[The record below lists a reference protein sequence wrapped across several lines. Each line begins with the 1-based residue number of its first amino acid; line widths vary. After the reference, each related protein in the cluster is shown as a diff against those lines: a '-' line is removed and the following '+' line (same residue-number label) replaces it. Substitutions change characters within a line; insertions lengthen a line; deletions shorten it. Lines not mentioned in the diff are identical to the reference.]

1 MKTKM
6 HNGSRLLSLLLAV
19 VLVFTLT
26 VPALAAEKPQDMNL
40 RIAVMSDLH
49 YLSPDMIA
57 DTEDFEH
64 AFNSDR
70 KLLKESSS
78 VLHEMLE
85 RVRAD
90 KPDILLVSGDL
101 TKDGEQEC
109 HAALAKQLQQ
119 LQQDVPGLKIYV
131 INGNHDIRNYN
142 AKNFNTADGKAVP
155 ATRTHPEDFKRIY
168 DFVYSD
174 PTVIATFTPAA
185 GNEAGSLS
193 YVARPVE
200 GLTVIAMDT
209 CRYSSDNTSNGDDE
223 HETSGAISADLE
235 KWVIEQTAAAKA
247 RGDLVIGLEHHGL
260 VPHFDV
266 EPTILPMYLVNG
278 YERIAQEYA
287 DAGMSAVF
295 TGHMHAVDIAA
306 MTTKAG
312 NTFYDIET
320 GSALT
325 YPCPIRFV
333 DLRRS
338 TVGGETNTYMSV
350 STKTHI
356 GPINYTDPATGVA
369 YVIDDLTEY
378 AREFGFSTAML
389 KTVAGDFV
397 KSFFGKYLPND
408 TWPVTKIIENIDKII
423 EDVASIPVAE
433 GNNLLDFAN
442 WIYRCNLAGEDDGN
456 YPAWVQSGID
466 QLKSG
471 ALLDQVLD
479 IVAKDAF
486 GRGSVLFT
494 KFQGLFTKY
503 LKSQLND
510 LLVKIVVSMSV
521 DNNCPDDND
530 KTILLEGSNAQV
542 RLLPVTGS
550 SAATTQAYVQGDTAT
565 VFLTSRQLRAAT
577 GAQSGVAVT
586 VDATDPAVGTV
597 VLAGRSIAN
606 ACDAGAAA
614 LQVKFRSGTVTLDAR
629 ALAALDLHKDVA
641 VSLASGAS
649 LNAAQQRALGSQ
661 AAAATLANASVLV
674 DGAAASCPAG
684 SVRAAVAVNAANDL
698 TAWSLA
704 DDGSISAV
712 GGVYDAGQQTYAF
725 DVVNGVT
732 AIARFPFTDVV
743 AGTWYYGAAAYAYN
757 NGLFAGMTPT
767 TFAPNATMTR
777 AMLVSVLWR
786 LAGAPAP
793 KAPNTFVDVPDGAW
807 YTDAVTW
814 AAENGVVSGI
824 GGSRFDP
831 SGFVTREQTAEILY
845 NYAHSKGYDVSAR
858 ADLTA
863 FPDAASVSG
872 WAEEALSWANAAGLI
887 NGTVRD
893 GQTILD
899 PQGRRKKSRTQ
910 PATAIIGSGRT
921 YKGFLIKSAAPA
933 WAVSAQTTR
942 RQYRS

>member
-155 ATRTHPEDFKRIY
+155 ATRTEPEDFKRIY

-174 PTVIATFTPAA
+174 PTVLATFTPAEGNKA
-185 GNEAGSLS
+185 GGLS

-266 EPTILPMYLVNG
+266 QPTILPMYLVNG

-287 DAGMSAVF
+287 DAGMSVVF

-306 MTTKAG
+306 MTTAAG

-325 YPCPIRFV
+325 YPCPVRFV

-356 GPINYTDPATGVA
+356 GPIHYTDPATGVA
-369 YVIDDLTEY
+369 HVIDDLTEY
-378 AREFGFSTAML
+378 AREFGFTTAML
-389 KTVAGDFV
+389 KTVAGDFI

-408 TWPVTKIIENIDKII
+408 TWPVTKIIANIDQII
-423 EDVASIPVAE
+423 DDVAAVPIAE

-456 YPAWVQSGID
+456 YPAWVQSGVD

-684 SVRAAVAVNAANDL
+684 SVRAAVAVNAADDL

-712 GGVYDAGQQTYAF
+712 SGAYDAGQQTYAF

-863 FPDAASVSG
+863 FPDAGSVSG
-872 WAEEALSWANAAGLI
+872 WAEKALSWANAAGLI

-899 PQGRRKKSRTQ
+899 PQGSASR
-910 PATAIIGSGRT
+910 
-921 YKGFLIKSAAPA
+921 
-933 WAVSAQTTR
+933 AQVAMILMN
-942 RQYRS
+942 YVEHVVNA

>member
-155 ATRTHPEDFKRIY
+155 ATRTEPEDFKRIY

-174 PTVIATFTPAA
+174 PTVLATFTPAEGNKA
-185 GNEAGSLS
+185 GGLS

-266 EPTILPMYLVNG
+266 QPTILPMYLVNG

-287 DAGMSAVF
+287 DAGMSVVF
-295 TGHMHAVDIAA
+295 TGHMHAADIAA
-306 MTTKAG
+306 MTTAAG

-325 YPCPIRFV
+325 YPCPVRFV

-356 GPINYTDPATGVA
+356 GPIHYTDPATGVA

-378 AREFGFSTAML
+378 AREFGFTTDML
-389 KTVAGDFV
+389 KTVAGDFI

-408 TWPVTKIIENIDKII
+408 TWPVTKIIENIDQII
-423 EDVASIPVAE
+423 DDVAAIPIAE

-456 YPAWVQSGID
+456 YPAWVQSGVD

-486 GRGSVLFT
+486 GRGSALFT

-597 VLAGRSIAN
+597 VLAGHSIAN
-606 ACDAGAAA
+606 ARDAGAAA

-712 GGVYDAGQQTYAF
+712 GGAYDAGQQTYAF

-732 AIARFPFTDVV
+732 AIARFPFTDAV
-743 AGTWYYGAAAYAYN
+743 AGTWYYGAAVYAYN

-863 FPDAASVSG
+863 FPDAGSVSG

-893 GQTILD
+893 GQTLLD
-899 PQGRRKKSRTQ
+899 PQGSASR
-910 PATAIIGSGRT
+910 
-921 YKGFLIKSAAPA
+921 
-933 WAVSAQTTR
+933 AQVAMILMN
-942 RQYRS
+942 YVEHVVNA

>member
-142 AKNFNTADGKAVP
+142 AKNFNTPDGKAVP
-155 ATRTHPEDFKRIY
+155 ATRTEPEDFKQIY

-174 PTVIATFTPAA
+174 PTVIATFTPAEGNKA
-185 GNEAGSLS
+185 GGLS

-266 EPTILPMYLVNG
+266 QPTILPMYLVNG

-287 DAGMSAVF
+287 DAGMSVVF

-306 MTTKAG
+306 MTTAAG

-325 YPCPIRFV
+325 YPCPVRFV

-356 GPINYTDPATGVA
+356 GPIHYTDPATGVA

-378 AREFGFSTAML
+378 AREFGFTTDML
-389 KTVAGDFV
+389 KTVAGDFI

-408 TWPVTKIIENIDKII
+408 TWPVTKIIANIDQII
-423 EDVASIPVAE
+423 DDVAAVPIAE

-442 WIYRCNLAGEDDGN
+442 WIYQCNLAGEDDGN

-510 LLVKIVVSMSV
+510 LLVKIVVSMSM

-565 VFLTSRQLRAAT
+565 VFLTSRQLRTAT

-661 AAAATLANASVLV
+661 AAAATLARASVTV

-684 SVRAAVAVNAANDL
+684 SVRAAVAVNAADDL

-712 GGVYDAGQQTYAF
+712 GGAYDAGQQTYAF

-786 LAGAPAP
+786 LAGEPAP

-863 FPDAASVSG
+863 FPDAGSVSG

-899 PQGRRKKSRTQ
+899 PQGSASR
-910 PATAIIGSGRT
+910 
-921 YKGFLIKSAAPA
+921 
-933 WAVSAQTTR
+933 AQVAMILMN
-942 RQYRS
+942 YVEHVVNA

>member
-1 MKTKM
+1 MNHSKRI
-6 HNGSRLLSLLLAV
+6 GSRLLSLLLAV
-19 VLVFTLT
+19 ALVLALS
-26 VPALAAEKPQDMNL
+26 VPAFAAQDSHSGADTGTL
-40 RIAVMSDLH
+40 KIAVMSDDH
-49 YLSPDMIA
+49 YLSPSMIRDTA
-57 DTEDFEH
+57 DYTT
-64 AFNSDR
+64 ALNSDR
-70 KLLKESSS
+70 KMFAESDAI
-78 VLHEMLE
+78 LRTMLDA
-85 RVRAD
+85 VRQD
-90 KPDILLVSGDL
+90 KPDVLLISGDL

-109 HAALAKQLQQ
+109 HKALAKALQQ
-119 LQQDVPGLKIYV
+119 LQRDVPGLKVYV
-131 INGNHDIRNYN
+131 INGNHDIRN
-142 AKNFNTADGKAVP
+142 ADALNFNTADGKAVP
-155 ATRTHPEDFKRIY
+155 ATRTDPEDFKRIY
-168 DFVYSD
+168 DFIYSD
-174 PTVIATFTPAA
+174 PTVIATYTPPA
-185 GNEAGSLS
+185 GKEAGGLS
-193 YVARPVE
+193 YVARPADGYTLV
-200 GLTVIAMDT
+200 VIDT
-209 CRYSSDNTSNGDDE
+209 GRYSSDNTSTGKNE

-235 KWVIEQTAAAKA
+235 QWVIEQTAAAKA

-320 GSALT
+320 GSGLT
-325 YPCPIRFV
+325 YPSPLRFV
-333 DLRRS
+333 ELRRS
-338 TVGGETNTYMSV
+338 ADATVV
-350 STKTHI
+350 STGVRTHF
-356 GPINYTDPATGVA
+356 GPIHYTDPLTGTA
-369 YVIDDLTEY
+369 KTIDDLTEY
-378 AREFGFSTAML
+378 GRAHGFTTDML
-389 KTVAGDFV
+389 KTVAGSFV
-397 KSFFGKYLPND
+397 KSFFGKFLPND
-408 TWPVTKIIENIDKII
+408 TWPVTKIIANIDQII
-423 EDVASIPVAE
+423 DDVAAVPIAE

-442 WIYRCNLAGEDDGN
+442 WIYQCNLAGEDDGN
-456 YPAWVQSGID
+456 YPAWVQSGVD

-479 IVAKDAF
+479 IVARDTF
-486 GRGSVLFT
+486 GCGSVLFT
-494 KFQGLFTKY
+494 KFQGLFTRY

-521 DNNCPDDND
+521 DNNCADDND
-530 KTILLEGSNAQV
+530 MTFLIANSGDAQI
-542 RLLPVTGS
+542 RLLPVSGS
-550 SAATTQAYVQGDTAT
+550 SAATTQAYVQGSTAT

-577 GAQSGVAVT
+577 DAQFDATVT
-586 VDATDPAVGTV
+586 INATDPAADTV
-597 VLAGRSIAN
+597 ILSGRSIIN
-606 ACDAGAAA
+606 ARNAGVAA

-641 VSLASGAS
+641 VSLTGAS
-649 LNAAQQRALGSQ
+649 LNAAQQRALGTQ
-661 AAAATLANASVLV
+661 AGSAVLANASVLV

-684 SVRAAVAVNAANDL
+684 SVRAAVAVNAADDL

-712 GGVYDAGQQTYAF
+712 GGAYDAGQQTYAF
-725 DVVNGVT
+725 DVVNGVM

-786 LAGAPAP
+786 LAGEPAP

-858 ADLTA
+858 ADLTV

-899 PQGRRKKSRTQ
+899 PQGSASR
-910 PATAIIGSGRT
+910 
-921 YKGFLIKSAAPA
+921 
-933 WAVSAQTTR
+933 AQVAMILMN
-942 RQYRS
+942 YVEHVVNA

>member
-64 AFNSDR
+64 ALNSDR
-70 KLLKESSS
+70 KLLKESSAI
-78 VLHEMLE
+78 LNEMFE

-142 AKNFNTADGKAVP
+142 AKNFNTADGKAVL
-155 ATRTHPEDFKRIY
+155 ATRTEPEDFKRIY

-174 PTVIATFTPAA
+174 PTVIATFTPAEGNKA
-185 GNEAGSLS
+185 GGLS

-209 CRYSSDNTSNGDDE
+209 CRYSSDNTSIGDDE

-287 DAGMSAVF
+287 DAGMSVVF

-306 MTTKAG
+306 MTTAAG

-325 YPCPIRFV
+325 YPCPVRFV

-356 GPINYTDPATGVA
+356 GPIHYTDPATGTA
-369 YVIDDLTEY
+369 HVIDDLTEY
-378 AREFGFSTAML
+378 AREFGFSTDML

-408 TWPVTKIIENIDKII
+408 TWPVTKIVANIDQII
-423 EDVASIPVAE
+423 DDVAAVPIAE

-442 WIYRCNLAGEDDGN
+442 WIYQCNLAGEDDGN
-456 YPAWVQSGID
+456 YPAWVQSGVD

-530 KTILLEGSNAQV
+530 KTILLEGSNAQI

-684 SVRAAVAVNAANDL
+684 SVRAAVAVNAADDL

-712 GGVYDAGQQTYAF
+712 GGAYDAGQQTYAF

-863 FPDAASVSG
+863 FPDAGSVSG

-899 PQGRRKKSRTQ
+899 SQGSASR
-910 PATAIIGSGRT
+910 
-921 YKGFLIKSAAPA
+921 
-933 WAVSAQTTR
+933 AQVAMILMN
-942 RQYRS
+942 YVEHVVNA

>member
-64 AFNSDR
+64 ALNSDR

-142 AKNFNTADGKAVP
+142 AKNFNTADGKAVL
-155 ATRTHPEDFKRIY
+155 ATRTEPEDFKRIY

-174 PTVIATFTPAA
+174 PTVIATFTPAEGNKA
-185 GNEAGSLS
+185 GGLS

-209 CRYSSDNTSNGDDE
+209 CRYSSDNTSIGDDE

-266 EPTILPMYLVNG
+266 QPTILPMYLVNG

-287 DAGMSAVF
+287 DAGMSVVF

-306 MTTKAG
+306 MTTAAG

-325 YPCPIRFV
+325 YPCPVRFV

-356 GPINYTDPATGVA
+356 GPIHYTDPATGTA
-369 YVIDDLTEY
+369 HVIDDLTEY
-378 AREFGFSTAML
+378 AREFGFSTDML

-408 TWPVTKIIENIDKII
+408 TWPVTKIVANIDQII
-423 EDVASIPVAE
+423 DDVAAIPIAE
-433 GNNLLDFAN
+433 GKNLLDFAN
-442 WIYRCNLAGEDDGN
+442 WIYQCNLAGEDDGN
-456 YPAWVQSGID
+456 YPAWVQSGVD

-510 LLVKIVVSMSV
+510 LLVQIVVSMSV

-530 KTILLEGSNAQV
+530 KTILLEGSNAQI

-684 SVRAAVAVNAANDL
+684 SVRAAVAVNAADDL

-712 GGVYDAGQQTYAF
+712 GGAYDAGQQTYAF

-786 LAGAPAP
+786 LAGEPAP

-863 FPDAASVSG
+863 FPDAGSVSG

-899 PQGRRKKSRTQ
+899 PQGSASR
-910 PATAIIGSGRT
+910 
-921 YKGFLIKSAAPA
+921 
-933 WAVSAQTTR
+933 AQVAMILMN
-942 RQYRS
+942 YVEHVVNA

>member
-119 LQQDVPGLKIYV
+119 LQQDIPGLKIYV

-155 ATRTHPEDFKRIY
+155 ATRTEPEDFKRIY

-174 PTVIATFTPAA
+174 PTVLATFTPAEGNKA
-185 GNEAGSLS
+185 GGLS

-266 EPTILPMYLVNG
+266 QPTILPMYLVNG

-287 DAGMSAVF
+287 DAGMSVVF

-325 YPCPIRFV
+325 YPCPVRFV

-356 GPINYTDPATGVA
+356 GPIHYTDPATGVA

-378 AREFGFSTAML
+378 AREFGFTTAML

-408 TWPVTKIIENIDKII
+408 TWPVTKIVANIDQII
-423 EDVASIPVAE
+423 DDVAAVPIAE

-550 SAATTQAYVQGDTAT
+550 NAATTQAYVQGDTAT

-661 AAAATLANASVLV
+661 VAAATLARASVTV

-684 SVRAAVAVNAANDL
+684 SVRAAVAVNAADDL

-712 GGVYDAGQQTYAF
+712 GGAYDAGQQTYAF

-899 PQGRRKKSRTQ
+899 PQGSASR
-910 PATAIIGSGRT
+910 
-921 YKGFLIKSAAPA
+921 
-933 WAVSAQTTR
+933 AQVAMILMN
-942 RQYRS
+942 YVEHVVNA

>member
-78 VLHEMLE
+78 VLREMLE

-119 LQQDVPGLKIYV
+119 LQQDIPGLKIYV

-142 AKNFNTADGKAVP
+142 AKNFNTPDGKAVP

-200 GLTVIAMDT
+200 GLTIVAMDT
-209 CRYSSDNTSNGDDE
+209 CRYSKENTSNGTDE

-325 YPCPIRFV
+325 YPCPVRFV

-389 KTVAGDFV
+389 KTVAGDFI

-408 TWPVTKIIENIDKII
+408 TWPVTKIIANIDQII
-423 EDVASIPVAE
+423 DDVAAVPIAE

-456 YPAWVQSGID
+456 YPAWVQSGMD
-466 QLKSG
+466 QLRSG

-486 GRGSVLFT
+486 GRSSVLFT

-565 VFLTSRQLRAAT
+565 VFLTSRQLRTAT

-684 SVRAAVAVNAANDL
+684 SVRAAVAVNAADDL

-712 GGVYDAGQQTYAF
+712 GGAYDAGQQTYAF

-899 PQGRRKKSRTQ
+899 PQGSASR
-910 PATAIIGSGRT
+910 
-921 YKGFLIKSAAPA
+921 
-933 WAVSAQTTR
+933 AQVAMILMN
-942 RQYRS
+942 YVEHVVNA

>member
-40 RIAVMSDLH
+40 KIAVMSDLH

-78 VLHEMLE
+78 VLREMLE

-155 ATRTHPEDFKRIY
+155 ATRTEPEDFKRIY

-174 PTVIATFTPAA
+174 PTVLATFTPAEGNKA
-185 GNEAGSLS
+185 GGLS

-356 GPINYTDPATGVA
+356 GPIHYTDPATGVA

-378 AREFGFSTAML
+378 AREFGFTTAML

-408 TWPVTKIIENIDKII
+408 TWPVTKIIANIDQII
-423 EDVASIPVAE
+423 DDVAAIPIAE

-456 YPAWVQSGID
+456 YPAWVQSGMD
-466 QLKSG
+466 QLRSG

-486 GRGSVLFT
+486 GRSSVLFT

-503 LKSQLND
+503 LKGQLND

-684 SVRAAVAVNAANDL
+684 SVRAAVAVNAADDL

-712 GGVYDAGQQTYAF
+712 GGAYDAGQQTYAF

-845 NYAHSKGYDVSAR
+845 NYAHSKGYDVSAC

-899 PQGRRKKSRTQ
+899 PQGSASR
-910 PATAIIGSGRT
+910 
-921 YKGFLIKSAAPA
+921 
-933 WAVSAQTTR
+933 AQVAMILMN
-942 RQYRS
+942 YVEHVVNA

>member
-155 ATRTHPEDFKRIY
+155 ATRTEPEDFKRIY

-174 PTVIATFTPAA
+174 PTVLATFTPAEGNKA
-185 GNEAGSLS
+185 GGLS

-209 CRYSSDNTSNGDDE
+209 CRYSSDNTSIGDDE

-266 EPTILPMYLVNG
+266 QPTILPMYLVNG

-287 DAGMSAVF
+287 DAGMSVVF

-306 MTTKAG
+306 MTTAAG

-325 YPCPIRFV
+325 YPCPVRFV

-356 GPINYTDPATGVA
+356 GPIHYTDPATGVA

-378 AREFGFSTAML
+378 AREFGFTTAML
-389 KTVAGDFV
+389 KTVAGDFI

-408 TWPVTKIIENIDKII
+408 TWPVTKIIANIDQII
-423 EDVASIPVAE
+423 DDVAAVPIAE

-550 SAATTQAYVQGDTAT
+550 SATSTQAYVQDGTST
-565 VFLTSRQLRAAT
+565 VFLSSRQLRAAT

-597 VLAGRSIAN
+597 VLDGRSIAN

-661 AAAATLANASVLV
+661 AATATLANASVLV

-684 SVRAAVAVNAANDL
+684 SVRAAVAVNAADDL

-712 GGVYDAGQQTYAF
+712 GGAYDAGQQTYAF

-786 LAGAPAP
+786 LAGEPAP

-863 FPDAASVSG
+863 FPDAGSVSG

-899 PQGRRKKSRTQ
+899 PQGSASR
-910 PATAIIGSGRT
+910 
-921 YKGFLIKSAAPA
+921 
-933 WAVSAQTTR
+933 AQVAMILMN
-942 RQYRS
+942 YVEHVVNA

>member
-155 ATRTHPEDFKRIY
+155 ATRTEPEDFKQIY

-174 PTVIATFTPAA
+174 PTVIATFTPAEGNKA
-185 GNEAGSLS
+185 GGLS

-200 GLTVIAMDT
+200 GLTIIAMDT

-266 EPTILPMYLVNG
+266 QPTILPMYLVNG

-287 DAGMSAVF
+287 DAGMSVVF

-325 YPCPIRFV
+325 YPCPVRFV

-356 GPINYTDPATGVA
+356 GPIHYTDPATGVA

-378 AREFGFSTAML
+378 AREFGFTTDML

-408 TWPVTKIIENIDKII
+408 TWPVTKIIANIDQII
-423 EDVASIPVAE
+423 DDVAAVPIAE

-684 SVRAAVAVNAANDL
+684 SVRAAVAVNAADDL

-712 GGVYDAGQQTYAF
+712 GGAYDAVQQTYAF

-863 FPDAASVSG
+863 FPDAGSVSG
-872 WAEEALSWANAAGLI
+872 WAEEALAWANAAGLI

-899 PQGRRKKSRTQ
+899 PQGSASR
-910 PATAIIGSGRT
+910 
-921 YKGFLIKSAAPA
+921 
-933 WAVSAQTTR
+933 AQVAMILMN
-942 RQYRS
+942 YVEHVVNA

>member
-155 ATRTHPEDFKRIY
+155 ATRTEPEDFKRIY

-174 PTVIATFTPAA
+174 PTVIATFTPAEGNKA
-185 GNEAGSLS
+185 GGLS

-266 EPTILPMYLVNG
+266 QPTILPMYLVNG

-287 DAGMSAVF
+287 DAGMSVVF

-325 YPCPIRFV
+325 YPCPVRFV

-356 GPINYTDPATGVA
+356 GPIHYTDPATGVA

-378 AREFGFSTAML
+378 AREFGFTTAML
-389 KTVAGDFV
+389 KTVAGDFI

-408 TWPVTKIIENIDKII
+408 TWPVTKIVANIDQII
-423 EDVASIPVAE
+423 DDVAAIPIAE

-550 SAATTQAYVQGDTAT
+550 NAATTQAYVQGDTAT

-684 SVRAAVAVNAANDL
+684 SVRAAVAVNAADDL

-712 GGVYDAGQQTYAF
+712 GGAYDAGQQTYAF

-863 FPDAASVSG
+863 FPDAGSVSG

-899 PQGRRKKSRTQ
+899 PQGSASR
-910 PATAIIGSGRT
+910 
-921 YKGFLIKSAAPA
+921 
-933 WAVSAQTTR
+933 AQVAMILMN
-942 RQYRS
+942 YVEHVVNA

>member
-78 VLHEMLE
+78 VLREMLE

-142 AKNFNTADGKAVP
+142 AKNFNTADGKAVR
-155 ATRTHPEDFKRIY
+155 ATRTEPEDFKRIY

-174 PTVIATFTPAA
+174 PTVIATFTPAEGNKA
-185 GNEAGSLS
+185 GGLS

-209 CRYSSDNTSNGDDE
+209 CRYSSDNTSIGDDE

-266 EPTILPMYLVNG
+266 QPTILPMYLVNG

-287 DAGMSAVF
+287 DAGMSVVF

-306 MTTKAG
+306 MTTASG

-325 YPCPIRFV
+325 YPCPVRFV

-356 GPINYTDPATGVA
+356 GPIHYTDPATGVA

-378 AREFGFSTAML
+378 AREFGFTTAML

-408 TWPVTKIIENIDKII
+408 TWPVTKIVANIDQII
-423 EDVASIPVAE
+423 DDVAAIPIAE

-456 YPAWVQSGID
+456 YPAWVQSGVD

-661 AAAATLANASVLV
+661 AATATLANASVLV

-684 SVRAAVAVNAANDL
+684 SVRAAVAVNAADDL

-712 GGVYDAGQQTYAF
+712 GGAYDAGQQTYAF

-786 LAGAPAP
+786 LAGEPAP

-863 FPDAASVSG
+863 FPDAGSVSG

-899 PQGRRKKSRTQ
+899 PQGSASR
-910 PATAIIGSGRT
+910 
-921 YKGFLIKSAAPA
+921 
-933 WAVSAQTTR
+933 AQVAMILMN
-942 RQYRS
+942 YVEHVVNA

>member
-70 KLLKESSS
+70 KLLKESSAI
-78 VLHEMLE
+78 LHEMFE
-85 RVRAD
+85 QVRAD

-155 ATRTHPEDFKRIY
+155 ATRTEPEDFKRIY

-174 PTVIATFTPAA
+174 PTVIATFTPAEGNKA
-185 GNEAGSLS
+185 GGLS

-378 AREFGFSTAML
+378 ARKFGFSTAML
-389 KTVAGDFV
+389 KTVAGDFI

-408 TWPVTKIIENIDKII
+408 TWPVTKIIANIDQII
-423 EDVASIPVAE
+423 DDVAAVPIAE
-433 GNNLLDFAN
+433 GKNLLDFAN

-456 YPAWVQSGID
+456 YPAWVQSGVD

-661 AAAATLANASVLV
+661 AATATLANTSVLV

-684 SVRAAVAVNAANDL
+684 SVRAAVAVNAADDL

-712 GGVYDAGQQTYAF
+712 GGAYDAGQQTYAF

-732 AIARFPFTDVV
+732 AIARFPFADVV

-786 LAGAPAP
+786 LAGEPAP

-899 PQGRRKKSRTQ
+899 PQGSASR
-910 PATAIIGSGRT
+910 
-921 YKGFLIKSAAPA
+921 
-933 WAVSAQTTR
+933 AQVAMILMN
-942 RQYRS
+942 YVEHVVNA

>member
-155 ATRTHPEDFKRIY
+155 ATRTEPEDFKQIY

-174 PTVIATFTPAA
+174 PTVIATFTPAEGNKA
-185 GNEAGSLS
+185 GGLS

-200 GLTVIAMDT
+200 GLTIIAMDT

-266 EPTILPMYLVNG
+266 QPTILPMYLVNG

-287 DAGMSAVF
+287 DAGMSVVF

-325 YPCPIRFV
+325 YPCPVRFV

-356 GPINYTDPATGVA
+356 GPIHYTDPATGVA

-378 AREFGFSTAML
+378 ARKFGFTTDML
-389 KTVAGDFV
+389 KTVAGDFI

-408 TWPVTKIIENIDKII
+408 TWPVTKIIANIDQII
-423 EDVASIPVAE
+423 DDVAAVPIAE

-550 SAATTQAYVQGDTAT
+550 SAAITQAYVQGDTAT
-565 VFLTSRQLRAAT
+565 VFLTSRQLRTAT

-641 VSLASGAS
+641 VSLAGGAS

-684 SVRAAVAVNAANDL
+684 SVRAAVAVNAADDL

-712 GGVYDAGQQTYAF
+712 GGAYDAGQQTYAF

-807 YTDAVTW
+807 YADAVTW

-863 FPDAASVSG
+863 FPDAGSVSG

-899 PQGRRKKSRTQ
+899 PQGSASR
-910 PATAIIGSGRT
+910 
-921 YKGFLIKSAAPA
+921 
-933 WAVSAQTTR
+933 AQVAMILMN
-942 RQYRS
+942 YVEHVVNA

>member
-155 ATRTHPEDFKRIY
+155 ATRTEPEDFKRIY

-174 PTVIATFTPAA
+174 PTVLATFTPAEGNKA
-185 GNEAGSLS
+185 GGLS

-200 GLTVIAMDT
+200 GLTIVAMDT
-209 CRYSSDNTSNGDDE
+209 CRYSKENTSNGTDE

-266 EPTILPMYLVNG
+266 QPTILPMYLVNG

-287 DAGMSAVF
+287 DAGMSVVF

-325 YPCPIRFV
+325 YPCPVRFV

-356 GPINYTDPATGVA
+356 GPIHYTDPATGVA

-378 AREFGFSTAML
+378 AREFGFTTDML
-389 KTVAGDFV
+389 KTVAGDFI

-408 TWPVTKIIENIDKII
+408 TWPVTKIIANIDQII
-423 EDVASIPVAE
+423 DDVAAVPIAE

-606 ACDAGAAA
+606 AREAGVAA
-614 LQVKFRSGTVTLDAR
+614 LQVKFKSGTVALNAS
-629 ALAALDLHKDVA
+629 ALAALDLHKDVV
-641 VSLASGAS
+641 VSLANGAS
-649 LNAAQQRALGSQ
+649 LNAAQCRALGKQ
-661 AAAATLANASVLV
+661 ADSAVLATASVLV

-684 SVRAAVAVNAANDL
+684 SVRAAVAVNAADDL

-712 GGVYDAGQQTYAF
+712 GGAYDAGQQTYSF
-725 DVVNGVT
+725 NVLNGVT

-899 PQGRRKKSRTQ
+899 PQGSASR
-910 PATAIIGSGRT
+910 
-921 YKGFLIKSAAPA
+921 
-933 WAVSAQTTR
+933 AQVAMILMN
-942 RQYRS
+942 YVEHVVNA

>member
-142 AKNFNTADGKAVP
+142 AKNFNTPDGKAVP

-333 DLRRS
+333 DRRRS

-456 YPAWVQSGID
+456 YPAWVQSGMD
-466 QLKSG
+466 QLRSG

-486 GRGSVLFT
+486 GRSSVLFT

-503 LKSQLND
+503 LKGQLND

-684 SVRAAVAVNAANDL
+684 SVRAAVAVNAADDL

-712 GGVYDAGQQTYAF
+712 GGAYDAGQQTYAF

-786 LAGAPAP
+786 LAGEPAP

-863 FPDAASVSG
+863 FPDAGSVSG
-872 WAEEALSWANAAGLI
+872 WAEKALSWANAAGLI

-899 PQGRRKKSRTQ
+899 PQGSASR
-910 PATAIIGSGRT
+910 
-921 YKGFLIKSAAPA
+921 
-933 WAVSAQTTR
+933 AQVAMILMN
-942 RQYRS
+942 YVEHVVNA

>member
-155 ATRTHPEDFKRIY
+155 ATRTEPEDFKRIY

-174 PTVIATFTPAA
+174 PTVLATFTPAEGNKA
-185 GNEAGSLS
+185 GGLS

-266 EPTILPMYLVNG
+266 QPTILPMYLVNG

-287 DAGMSAVF
+287 DAGMSVVF

-325 YPCPIRFV
+325 YPCPVRFV

-356 GPINYTDPATGVA
+356 GPIHYIDPATGVA

-378 AREFGFSTAML
+378 AREFGFTTAML

-408 TWPVTKIIENIDKII
+408 TWPVTKIIANIDQII
-423 EDVASIPVAE
+423 DDVAAVPIAE

-684 SVRAAVAVNAANDL
+684 SVRAAVAVNAADDL

-712 GGVYDAGQQTYAF
+712 SGAYDAGQQTYAF

-863 FPDAASVSG
+863 FPDAGSVSG

-899 PQGRRKKSRTQ
+899 PQGSASR
-910 PATAIIGSGRT
+910 
-921 YKGFLIKSAAPA
+921 
-933 WAVSAQTTR
+933 AQVAMILMN
-942 RQYRS
+942 YVEHVVNA

>member
-119 LQQDVPGLKIYV
+119 LQQDIPGLKIYV

-142 AKNFNTADGKAVP
+142 AKNFNTPDGKAVP

-486 GRGSVLFT
+486 GRGSVLLT

-597 VLAGRSIAN
+597 ILAGRSIAN

-684 SVRAAVAVNAANDL
+684 SVRAAVAVNAADDL

-712 GGVYDAGQQTYAF
+712 SGAYDAGQQTYAF

-899 PQGRRKKSRTQ
+899 PQGSASR
-910 PATAIIGSGRT
+910 
-921 YKGFLIKSAAPA
+921 
-933 WAVSAQTTR
+933 AQVAMILMN
-942 RQYRS
+942 YVEHVVNA

>member
-119 LQQDVPGLKIYV
+119 LQQDIPGLKIYV

-142 AKNFNTADGKAVP
+142 AKNFNTPDGKAVP

-378 AREFGFSTAML
+378 AREFGFTTAML

-408 TWPVTKIIENIDKII
+408 TWPVTKIVANIDQII
-423 EDVASIPVAE
+423 DDVAAVPIAE

-471 ALLDQVLD
+471 ALLDQVLN

-550 SAATTQAYVQGDTAT
+550 SVATTQAYVQGDTAT

-661 AAAATLANASVLV
+661 AATATLANASVLV

-684 SVRAAVAVNAANDL
+684 SVRVAVAVNAADDL

-712 GGVYDAGQQTYAF
+712 GGAYDAGQQTYAF

-786 LAGAPAP
+786 LAGEPAP

-863 FPDAASVSG
+863 FPDAGSVSG

-899 PQGRRKKSRTQ
+899 PQGSASR
-910 PATAIIGSGRT
+910 
-921 YKGFLIKSAAPA
+921 
-933 WAVSAQTTR
+933 AQVAMILMN
-942 RQYRS
+942 YVEHVVNA

>member
-119 LQQDVPGLKIYV
+119 LQQDIPGLKIYV

-142 AKNFNTADGKAVP
+142 AKNFNTPDGKAVP

-684 SVRAAVAVNAANDL
+684 SVRAAVAVNAADDL

-712 GGVYDAGQQTYAF
+712 GGAYDAGQQTYAF

-899 PQGRRKKSRTQ
+899 PQGSASR
-910 PATAIIGSGRT
+910 
-921 YKGFLIKSAAPA
+921 
-933 WAVSAQTTR
+933 AQVAMILMN
-942 RQYRS
+942 YVEHVVNA

>member
-19 VLVFTLT
+19 VLVFTLM

-78 VLHEMLE
+78 VLREMLE

-155 ATRTHPEDFKRIY
+155 ATRTEPEDFKQIY

-174 PTVIATFTPAA
+174 PTVIATFTPAEGNKA
-185 GNEAGSLS
+185 GGLS

-200 GLTVIAMDT
+200 GLTIIAMDT

-266 EPTILPMYLVNG
+266 QPTILPMYLVNG

-287 DAGMSAVF
+287 DAGMSVVF

-325 YPCPIRFV
+325 YPCPVRFV

-356 GPINYTDPATGVA
+356 GPIHYTDPATGVA

-378 AREFGFSTAML
+378 AREFGFTTDML
-389 KTVAGDFV
+389 KTVAGDFI

-408 TWPVTKIIENIDKII
+408 MWPVTKIIANIDQII
-423 EDVASIPVAE
+423 DDVAAVPIAE

-661 AAAATLANASVLV
+661 AATATLANASVLV

-684 SVRAAVAVNAANDL
+684 SVRAAVAVNAADDL

-712 GGVYDAGQQTYAF
+712 GGAYDAGQQTYAF

-863 FPDAASVSG
+863 FPDAGSVSG

-899 PQGRRKKSRTQ
+899 PQGSASR
-910 PATAIIGSGRT
+910 
-921 YKGFLIKSAAPA
+921 
-933 WAVSAQTTR
+933 AQVAMILMN
-942 RQYRS
+942 YVEHVVNA

>member
-155 ATRTHPEDFKRIY
+155 ATRTEPEDFKQIY

-174 PTVIATFTPAA
+174 PTVIATFTPAEGNKA
-185 GNEAGSLS
+185 GGLS

-266 EPTILPMYLVNG
+266 QPTILPMYLVNG

-287 DAGMSAVF
+287 DAGMSVVF

-325 YPCPIRFV
+325 YPCPVRFV

-356 GPINYTDPATGVA
+356 GPIHYTDPATGVA

-378 AREFGFSTAML
+378 AREFGFTTAML

-408 TWPVTKIIENIDKII
+408 TWPVTKIVANIDQII
-423 EDVASIPVAE
+423 DDVAAIPIAE

-586 VDATDPAVGTV
+586 VDATDPAVGAV

-629 ALAALDLHKDVA
+629 ALAALDLHKDVV

-661 AAAATLANASVLV
+661 AATATLANASVLV

-684 SVRAAVAVNAANDL
+684 SVRAAVAVNAADDL

-712 GGVYDAGQQTYAF
+712 GGAYDAGQQTYAF

-786 LAGAPAP
+786 LAGEPAP

-863 FPDAASVSG
+863 FPDAGSVSG

-899 PQGRRKKSRTQ
+899 PQGSASR
-910 PATAIIGSGRT
+910 
-921 YKGFLIKSAAPA
+921 
-933 WAVSAQTTR
+933 AQVAMILMN
-942 RQYRS
+942 YVEHVVNA

>member
-64 AFNSDR
+64 ALNSDR
-70 KLLKESSS
+70 KLLKESSAI
-78 VLHEMLE
+78 LNEMFE

-142 AKNFNTADGKAVP
+142 AKNFNTADGKAVL
-155 ATRTHPEDFKRIY
+155 ATRTEPEDFKRIY

-174 PTVIATFTPAA
+174 PTVIATFTPAEGNKA
-185 GNEAGSLS
+185 GGLS

-209 CRYSSDNTSNGDDE
+209 CRYSSDNTSIGDDE

-235 KWVIEQTAAAKA
+235 KWVIEQTTAAKA

-266 EPTILPMYLVNG
+266 QPTILPMYLVNG

-287 DAGMSAVF
+287 DAGMSVVF

-306 MTTKAG
+306 MTTAAG

-356 GPINYTDPATGVA
+356 GPIHYTDPATGTA

-378 AREFGFSTAML
+378 AREFGFSTDML

-408 TWPVTKIIENIDKII
+408 TWPVTKIVANIDQII
-423 EDVASIPVAE
+423 DDVAAIPIAE

-442 WIYRCNLAGEDDGN
+442 WIYQCNLAGEDDGN
-456 YPAWVQSGID
+456 YPAWVQSGVD

-597 VLAGRSIAN
+597 ILAGRSIAN

-661 AAAATLANASVLV
+661 AATATLARASVTV

-684 SVRAAVAVNAANDL
+684 SVRAAVAVNAADDL

-712 GGVYDAGQQTYAF
+712 GGAYDAGQQTYAF

-786 LAGAPAP
+786 LAGEPAP

-863 FPDAASVSG
+863 FPDAGSVSG

-899 PQGRRKKSRTQ
+899 PQGSASR
-910 PATAIIGSGRT
+910 
-921 YKGFLIKSAAPA
+921 
-933 WAVSAQTTR
+933 AQVAMILMN
-942 RQYRS
+942 YVEHVVNA

>member
-155 ATRTHPEDFKRIY
+155 ATRTEPEDFKRIY

-174 PTVIATFTPAA
+174 PTVLATFTPAEGNKA
-185 GNEAGSLS
+185 GGLS

-266 EPTILPMYLVNG
+266 QPTILPMYLVNG

-287 DAGMSAVF
+287 DAGMSVVF

-325 YPCPIRFV
+325 YPCPVRFV
-333 DLRRS
+333 DLRRT

-356 GPINYTDPATGVA
+356 GPIHYTDPATGVA
-369 YVIDDLTEY
+369 HVIDDLTEY
-378 AREFGFSTAML
+378 AREFGFTTAML
-389 KTVAGDFV
+389 KTVAGDFI

-408 TWPVTKIIENIDKII
+408 TWPVTKIIANIDQII
-423 EDVASIPVAE
+423 DDVAAVPIAE

-456 YPAWVQSGID
+456 YPAWVQSGVD

-684 SVRAAVAVNAANDL
+684 SVRAAVAVNAADDL

-712 GGVYDAGQQTYAF
+712 SGAYDAGQQTYAF

-863 FPDAASVSG
+863 FPDAGSVSG

-899 PQGRRKKSRTQ
+899 PQGSASR
-910 PATAIIGSGRT
+910 
-921 YKGFLIKSAAPA
+921 
-933 WAVSAQTTR
+933 AQVAMILMN
-942 RQYRS
+942 YVEHVVNA

>member
-78 VLHEMLE
+78 VLREMLE

-155 ATRTHPEDFKRIY
+155 ATRTEPEDFKRIY

-174 PTVIATFTPAA
+174 PTVLATFTPAEGNKA
-185 GNEAGSLS
+185 GGLS

-266 EPTILPMYLVNG
+266 QPTILPMYLVNG

-287 DAGMSAVF
+287 DAGMSVVF

-325 YPCPIRFV
+325 YPCPVRFV

-356 GPINYTDPATGVA
+356 GPIHYTDPATGVA

-378 AREFGFSTAML
+378 AREFGFTTAML

-408 TWPVTKIIENIDKII
+408 TWPVTKIIANIDQII
-423 EDVASIPVAE
+423 DDVAAIPIAE

-684 SVRAAVAVNAANDL
+684 SVRAAVAVNAADDL

-863 FPDAASVSG
+863 FPDAGSVSG
-872 WAEEALSWANAAGLI
+872 WAEEALAWANAAGLI

-899 PQGRRKKSRTQ
+899 PQGSASR
-910 PATAIIGSGRT
+910 
-921 YKGFLIKSAAPA
+921 
-933 WAVSAQTTR
+933 AQVAMILMN
-942 RQYRS
+942 YVEHVVNA

>member
-155 ATRTHPEDFKRIY
+155 ATRTEPEDFKRIY

-174 PTVIATFTPAA
+174 PTVLATFTPAEGNKA
-185 GNEAGSLS
+185 GGLS

-266 EPTILPMYLVNG
+266 QPTILPMYLVNG

-287 DAGMSAVF
+287 DAGMSVVF

-325 YPCPIRFV
+325 YPCPVRFV

-356 GPINYTDPATGVA
+356 GPIHYTDPATGVA

-378 AREFGFSTAML
+378 AREFGFTTAML
-389 KTVAGDFV
+389 KTVAGDFI

-408 TWPVTKIIENIDKII
+408 TWPVTKIIANIDQII
-423 EDVASIPVAE
+423 DDVAAVPIAE

-649 LNAAQQRALGSQ
+649 LNAAQQRALGTQ

-684 SVRAAVAVNAANDL
+684 SVRAAVAVNAADDL

-712 GGVYDAGQQTYAF
+712 GGAYDAGQQTYAF

-863 FPDAASVSG
+863 FPDAGSVSG
-872 WAEEALSWANAAGLI
+872 WAEKALSWANAAGLI

-899 PQGRRKKSRTQ
+899 PQGSASR
-910 PATAIIGSGRT
+910 
-921 YKGFLIKSAAPA
+921 
-933 WAVSAQTTR
+933 AQVAMILMN
-942 RQYRS
+942 YVEHVVNA

>member
-155 ATRTHPEDFKRIY
+155 ATRTEPEDFKRIY

-174 PTVIATFTPAA
+174 PTVLATFTPAEGNKA
-185 GNEAGSLS
+185 GGLS

-209 CRYSSDNTSNGDDE
+209 CRYSADNTSNGDDE

-235 KWVIEQTAAAKA
+235 KWVIEQTTAAKA

-266 EPTILPMYLVNG
+266 QPTILPMYLVNG

-287 DAGMSAVF
+287 DAGMSVVF

-325 YPCPIRFV
+325 YPCPVRFV
-333 DLRRS
+333 DLRRT

-356 GPINYTDPATGVA
+356 GPIHYTDPATGVA

-378 AREFGFSTAML
+378 AREFGFTTAML

-408 TWPVTKIIENIDKII
+408 TWPVTKIIANIDQII
-423 EDVASIPVAE
+423 DDVAAVPIAE

-456 YPAWVQSGID
+456 YPAWVQSGVD

-661 AAAATLANASVLV
+661 VAAATLANASVLV

-684 SVRAAVAVNAANDL
+684 SVRAAVAVNAADDL

-712 GGVYDAGQQTYAF
+712 GGAYDARQQTYAF

-786 LAGAPAP
+786 LAGEPAP

-899 PQGRRKKSRTQ
+899 PQGSASR
-910 PATAIIGSGRT
+910 
-921 YKGFLIKSAAPA
+921 
-933 WAVSAQTTR
+933 AQVAMILMN
-942 RQYRS
+942 YVEHVVNA

>member
-64 AFNSDR
+64 ALNSDR
-70 KLLKESSS
+70 KLLKESSAI
-78 VLHEMLE
+78 LNEMFE

-119 LQQDVPGLKIYV
+119 LQQDIPGLKIYV

-142 AKNFNTADGKAVP
+142 AKNFNTPDGKAVP

-200 GLTVIAMDT
+200 GLTIVAMDT
-209 CRYSSDNTSNGDDE
+209 CRYSKENTSNGTDE

-333 DLRRS
+333 DLRCS

-486 GRGSVLFT
+486 GRGSVLLT

-684 SVRAAVAVNAANDL
+684 SVRAAVAVNAADDL

-712 GGVYDAGQQTYAF
+712 SGAYDAGQQTYAF

-863 FPDAASVSG
+863 FPDAGSVSG

-899 PQGRRKKSRTQ
+899 PQGSASR
-910 PATAIIGSGRT
+910 
-921 YKGFLIKSAAPA
+921 
-933 WAVSAQTTR
+933 AQVAMILMN
-942 RQYRS
+942 YVEHVVNA

>member
-64 AFNSDR
+64 ALNSDR
-70 KLLKESSS
+70 KLLKESSAI
-78 VLHEMLE
+78 LNEMFE

-119 LQQDVPGLKIYV
+119 LQQDIPGLKIYV

-142 AKNFNTADGKAVP
+142 AKNFNTADGKAVL
-155 ATRTHPEDFKRIY
+155 ATRTEPEDFKQIY

-174 PTVIATFTPAA
+174 PTVIATFTPAEGNKA
-185 GNEAGSLS
+185 GGLS

-235 KWVIEQTAAAKA
+235 KWVIEQTTAAKA

-287 DAGMSAVF
+287 DAGMSVVF

-306 MTTKAG
+306 MTTAAG

-356 GPINYTDPATGVA
+356 GPIHYTDPATGTA
-369 YVIDDLTEY
+369 HVIDDLTEY
-378 AREFGFSTAML
+378 AREFGFSTDML

-408 TWPVTKIIENIDKII
+408 TWPVTKIVANIDQII
-423 EDVASIPVAE
+423 DDVAAIPIAE
-433 GNNLLDFAN
+433 GKNLLDFAN
-442 WIYRCNLAGEDDGN
+442 WIYQCNLAGEDDGN
-456 YPAWVQSGID
+456 YPAWVQSGVD

-486 GRGSVLFT
+486 GRGSVLFA

-597 VLAGRSIAN
+597 VLSGRSIAN
-606 ACDAGAAA
+606 ARDAGAAA

-649 LNAAQQRALGSQ
+649 LNAAQQRALGTQ
-661 AAAATLANASVLV
+661 AATATLANASVLV

-684 SVRAAVAVNAANDL
+684 SVRAAVAVNAADDL

-712 GGVYDAGQQTYAF
+712 GGAYDAGQQTYAF

-863 FPDAASVSG
+863 FPDAGSVSG

-899 PQGRRKKSRTQ
+899 PQGSASR
-910 PATAIIGSGRT
+910 
-921 YKGFLIKSAAPA
+921 
-933 WAVSAQTTR
+933 AQVAMILMN
-942 RQYRS
+942 YVEHVVNA

>member
-155 ATRTHPEDFKRIY
+155 ATRTEPEDFKQIY

-174 PTVIATFTPAA
+174 PTVIATFTPAEGNKA
-185 GNEAGSLS
+185 GGLS

-200 GLTVIAMDT
+200 GLTIIAMDT

-266 EPTILPMYLVNG
+266 QPTILPMYLVNG

-287 DAGMSAVF
+287 DAGMSVVF

-306 MTTKAG
+306 MTTAAG

-325 YPCPIRFV
+325 YPCPVRFV

-356 GPINYTDPATGVA
+356 GPIHYTDPATGVA

-378 AREFGFSTAML
+378 AREFGFTTDML

-408 TWPVTKIIENIDKII
+408 TWPVTKIIANIDQII
-423 EDVASIPVAE
+423 DDVAAVPIAE

-456 YPAWVQSGID
+456 YPAWVQSGVD

-606 ACDAGAAA
+606 ACDAGVAA

-649 LNAAQQRALGSQ
+649 LNAAQQRALGTQ

-684 SVRAAVAVNAANDL
+684 SVRAAVAVNAADDL

-712 GGVYDAGQQTYAF
+712 GGAYDAGQQTYAF

-863 FPDAASVSG
+863 FPDAGSVSG

-893 GQTILD
+893 GRTILD
-899 PQGRRKKSRTQ
+899 PQGSASR
-910 PATAIIGSGRT
+910 
-921 YKGFLIKSAAPA
+921 
-933 WAVSAQTTR
+933 AQVAMILMN
-942 RQYRS
+942 YVEHVVNA

>member
-155 ATRTHPEDFKRIY
+155 ATRTEPEDFKRIY

-174 PTVIATFTPAA
+174 PTVLATFTPAEGNKA
-185 GNEAGSLS
+185 GGLS

-266 EPTILPMYLVNG
+266 QPTILPMYLVNG

-287 DAGMSAVF
+287 DAGMSVVF

-306 MTTKAG
+306 MTTDAG
-312 NTFYDIET
+312 NTLYDIET

-356 GPINYTDPATGVA
+356 GPIHYTDPATGVA

-378 AREFGFSTAML
+378 AREFGFTTDML

-408 TWPVTKIIENIDKII
+408 TWPVTKIIANIDQII
-423 EDVASIPVAE
+423 DDVAAVPIAE

-586 VDATDPAVGTV
+586 VDATDPTVGTV

-649 LNAAQQRALGSQ
+649 LNAAQQRALGTQ

-684 SVRAAVAVNAANDL
+684 SVRAAVAVNAADDL

-712 GGVYDAGQQTYAF
+712 GGAYDAGQQTYAF

-863 FPDAASVSG
+863 FPDAGSVSG

-899 PQGRRKKSRTQ
+899 PQGSASR
-910 PATAIIGSGRT
+910 
-921 YKGFLIKSAAPA
+921 
-933 WAVSAQTTR
+933 AQVAMILMN
-942 RQYRS
+942 YVEHVVNA

>member
-1 MKTKM
+1 MKTRM

-155 ATRTHPEDFKRIY
+155 ATRTEPEDFKRIY

-174 PTVIATFTPAA
+174 PTVLATFTPAEGNKA
-185 GNEAGSLS
+185 GGLS

-266 EPTILPMYLVNG
+266 QPTILPMYLVNG

-287 DAGMSAVF
+287 DAGMSVVF

-325 YPCPIRFV
+325 YPCPVRFV

-356 GPINYTDPATGVA
+356 GPIHYTDPATGVA

-378 AREFGFSTAML
+378 AREFGFTTDML

-408 TWPVTKIIENIDKII
+408 TWPVTKIVANIDQII
-423 EDVASIPVAE
+423 DDVAAVPIAE

-597 VLAGRSIAN
+597 ILAGRSIAN

-684 SVRAAVAVNAANDL
+684 SVRAAVAVNAADDL

-712 GGVYDAGQQTYAF
+712 GGAYDAGQQTYAF

-831 SGFVTREQTAEILY
+831 SGYVTREQTAEILY

-863 FPDAASVSG
+863 FPDAGSVSG

-899 PQGRRKKSRTQ
+899 PQGSASR
-910 PATAIIGSGRT
+910 
-921 YKGFLIKSAAPA
+921 
-933 WAVSAQTTR
+933 AQVAMILMN
-942 RQYRS
+942 YVEHVVNA

>member
-26 VPALAAEKPQDMNL
+26 VPALAADKPQDMNL

-57 DTEDFEH
+57 DTADFEH
-64 AFNSDR
+64 ALNSDR
-70 KLLKESSS
+70 KLLKESSAI
-78 VLHEMLE
+78 LYEMFE
-85 RVRAD
+85 QVRAD

-119 LQQDVPGLKIYV
+119 LQQDIPGLKIYV

-142 AKNFNTADGKAVP
+142 AKNFNTPDGKAVP

-185 GNEAGSLS
+185 GNEAGGLS

-200 GLTVIAMDT
+200 GLTIIAMDT
-209 CRYSSDNTSNGDDE
+209 CRYSKENTSNGTDE

-247 RGDLVIGLEHHGL
+247 RGDLVVGLEHHGL

-287 DAGMSAVF
+287 DAGMSVVF

-350 STKTHI
+350 SAKTHA
-356 GPINYTDPATGVA
+356 GPINYTDPATGTA
-369 YVIDDLTEY
+369 HVIDDLTEY
-378 AREFGFSTAML
+378 AREFGFSTDML

-408 TWPVTKIIENIDKII
+408 TWPVTKIVSNIDQII
-423 EDVASIPVAE
+423 DDVAAVPIAD
-433 GNNLLDFAN
+433 GKDLLDFAN
-442 WIYRCNLAGEDDGN
+442 WIYQCNLAGEDDGN
-456 YPAWVQSGID
+456 YPAWVQSGVD

-503 LKSQLND
+503 LKGQLND

-661 AAAATLANASVLV
+661 AATATLANASVLV

-684 SVRAAVAVNAANDL
+684 SVRAAVAVNAADDL

-712 GGVYDAGQQTYAF
+712 GGAYDAGQQTYAF

-786 LAGAPAP
+786 LAGEPAP

-845 NYAHSKGYDVSAR
+845 NYANSKGYDVSAR
-858 ADLTA
+858 ADLTV
-863 FPDAASVSG
+863 FPDAGSVSG
-872 WAEEALSWANAAGLI
+872 WAEKALSWANAAGLI

-899 PQGRRKKSRTQ
+899 PQGSASR
-910 PATAIIGSGRT
+910 
-921 YKGFLIKSAAPA
+921 
-933 WAVSAQTTR
+933 AQVAMILMN
-942 RQYRS
+942 YVEHVVNA

>member
-142 AKNFNTADGKAVP
+142 AKNFNTPDGKAVP

-456 YPAWVQSGID
+456 YPAWVQSGMD
-466 QLKSG
+466 QLRSG

-486 GRGSVLFT
+486 GRSSVLFT

-550 SAATTQAYVQGDTAT
+550 NAATTQAYVQGDTAT

-641 VSLASGAS
+641 VSLASGTS

-684 SVRAAVAVNAANDL
+684 SVRAAVAVNAADDL

-712 GGVYDAGQQTYAF
+712 SGAYDAGQQTYAF

-863 FPDAASVSG
+863 FPDAGSVSG

-899 PQGRRKKSRTQ
+899 PQGSASR
-910 PATAIIGSGRT
+910 
-921 YKGFLIKSAAPA
+921 
-933 WAVSAQTTR
+933 AQVAMILMN
-942 RQYRS
+942 YVEHVVNA

>member
-142 AKNFNTADGKAVP
+142 AKNFNTPDGKAVP

-200 GLTVIAMDT
+200 GLTIIAMDT
-209 CRYSSDNTSNGDDE
+209 CRYSKENTSNGTDE

-356 GPINYTDPATGVA
+356 GPIHYTDPATGVA

-378 AREFGFSTAML
+378 AREFGFTTAML
-389 KTVAGDFV
+389 KTVAGDFI

-408 TWPVTKIIENIDKII
+408 TWPVTKIIANIDQII
-423 EDVASIPVAE
+423 DDVAAVPIAE

-684 SVRAAVAVNAANDL
+684 SVRAAVAVNAADDL

-712 GGVYDAGQQTYAF
+712 GGAYDAGQQTYAF

-899 PQGRRKKSRTQ
+899 PQGSASR
-910 PATAIIGSGRT
+910 
-921 YKGFLIKSAAPA
+921 
-933 WAVSAQTTR
+933 AQVAMILMN
-942 RQYRS
+942 YVEHVVNA

>member
-119 LQQDVPGLKIYV
+119 LQQDIPGLKIYV

-142 AKNFNTADGKAVP
+142 AKNFNTPDGKAVP

-200 GLTVIAMDT
+200 GLTIVAMDT
-209 CRYSSDNTSNGDDE
+209 CRYSKENTSNGTDE

-325 YPCPIRFV
+325 YPCPVRFV

-356 GPINYTDPATGVA
+356 GPIHYTDPATGVA

-378 AREFGFSTAML
+378 AREFGFTTAML
-389 KTVAGDFV
+389 KTVAGDFI

-408 TWPVTKIIENIDKII
+408 TWPVTKIVANIDQII
-423 EDVASIPVAE
+423 DDVAAVPIAE

-550 SAATTQAYVQGDTAT
+550 SAATTQAYVKGDTAT

-684 SVRAAVAVNAANDL
+684 SVRAAVAVNAADDL

-712 GGVYDAGQQTYAF
+712 GGAYDAGQQTYAF

-899 PQGRRKKSRTQ
+899 PQGSASR
-910 PATAIIGSGRT
+910 
-921 YKGFLIKSAAPA
+921 
-933 WAVSAQTTR
+933 AQVAMILMN
-942 RQYRS
+942 YVEHVVNA

>member
-78 VLHEMLE
+78 VLREMLE

-155 ATRTHPEDFKRIY
+155 ATRTEPEDFKQIY

-174 PTVIATFTPAA
+174 PTVIATFTPAEGNKA
-185 GNEAGSLS
+185 GGLS

-200 GLTVIAMDT
+200 GLTIIAMDT

-266 EPTILPMYLVNG
+266 EPTILPMYLVND

-295 TGHMHAVDIAA
+295 TGHMHAIDIAA

-338 TVGGETNTYMSV
+338 TVGGETSTYMSV
-350 STKTHI
+350 STKTHV
-356 GPINYTDPATGVA
+356 GPINYTDPTTGTA
-369 YVIDDLTEY
+369 HVIDDLTEY
-378 AREFGFSTAML
+378 AREFGFSTDML

-408 TWPVTKIIENIDKII
+408 TWPVTKIVANIDKII
-423 EDVASIPVAE
+423 DDVAAVPIAE

-442 WIYRCNLAGEDDGN
+442 WIYQCNLAGEDDGN

-614 LQVKFRSGTVTLDAR
+614 LQVKFRPGTVTLDAR

-661 AAAATLANASVLV
+661 AATATLANASVLV

-684 SVRAAVAVNAANDL
+684 SVRAAVAVNAADDL

-712 GGVYDAGQQTYAF
+712 GGAYDAGQQTYAF

-743 AGTWYYGAAAYAYN
+743 AGTWYYGAAAYACN

-786 LAGAPAP
+786 LAGEPAP

-863 FPDAASVSG
+863 FPDAGSVSG

-899 PQGRRKKSRTQ
+899 PQGSASR
-910 PATAIIGSGRT
+910 
-921 YKGFLIKSAAPA
+921 
-933 WAVSAQTTR
+933 AQVAMILMN
-942 RQYRS
+942 YVEHVVNA

>member
-78 VLHEMLE
+78 VLREMLE

-155 ATRTHPEDFKRIY
+155 ATRTEPEDFKRIY

-174 PTVIATFTPAA
+174 PTVIATFTPAEGNKA
-185 GNEAGSLS
+185 GGLS

-266 EPTILPMYLVNG
+266 QPTILPMYLVNG

-287 DAGMSAVF
+287 DAGMSVVF

-325 YPCPIRFV
+325 YPCPVRFV

-356 GPINYTDPATGVA
+356 GPIHYTDPATGVA

-378 AREFGFSTAML
+378 AREFGFTTAML

-408 TWPVTKIIENIDKII
+408 TWPVTKIVANIDQII
-423 EDVASIPVAE
+423 DDVAAVPIAE

-550 SAATTQAYVQGDTAT
+550 NAATTQAYVQGETAT
-565 VFLTSRQLRAAT
+565 VFLTSRQLRTAT

-684 SVRAAVAVNAANDL
+684 SVRAAVAVNAADDL

-712 GGVYDAGQQTYAF
+712 GGAYDAGQQTYAF

-786 LAGAPAP
+786 LAGEPAP

-899 PQGRRKKSRTQ
+899 PQGSASR
-910 PATAIIGSGRT
+910 
-921 YKGFLIKSAAPA
+921 
-933 WAVSAQTTR
+933 AQIAMILMN
-942 RQYRS
+942 YVEHVVNA

>member
-78 VLHEMLE
+78 VLREMLE

-142 AKNFNTADGKAVP
+142 AKNFNTADGKAVL
-155 ATRTHPEDFKRIY
+155 ATRTEPEDFKQIY

-174 PTVIATFTPAA
+174 PTVIATFTPAEGNKA
-185 GNEAGSLS
+185 GGLS

-200 GLTVIAMDT
+200 GLTIIAMDT

-266 EPTILPMYLVNG
+266 QPTILPMYLVNG

-356 GPINYTDPATGVA
+356 GPIHYTDPATGVA

-378 AREFGFSTAML
+378 AREFGFTTAML

-408 TWPVTKIIENIDKII
+408 TWPVTKIVANIDQII
-423 EDVASIPVAE
+423 DDVAAVPIAE

-471 ALLDQVLD
+471 ALLDQVLN

-649 LNAAQQRALGSQ
+649 LNAAQQRAIGSQ
-661 AAAATLANASVLV
+661 AATATLANASVLV

-684 SVRAAVAVNAANDL
+684 SVRAAVAVNAADDL

-712 GGVYDAGQQTYAF
+712 GGAYDAGQQTYAF

-786 LAGAPAP
+786 LAGEPAP

-858 ADLTA
+858 ADLTV
-863 FPDAASVSG
+863 FPDAGSVSG
-872 WAEEALSWANAAGLI
+872 WAEKALSWANAAGLI

-899 PQGRRKKSRTQ
+899 PQGSASR
-910 PATAIIGSGRT
+910 
-921 YKGFLIKSAAPA
+921 
-933 WAVSAQTTR
+933 AQVAMILMN
-942 RQYRS
+942 YVEHVVNA